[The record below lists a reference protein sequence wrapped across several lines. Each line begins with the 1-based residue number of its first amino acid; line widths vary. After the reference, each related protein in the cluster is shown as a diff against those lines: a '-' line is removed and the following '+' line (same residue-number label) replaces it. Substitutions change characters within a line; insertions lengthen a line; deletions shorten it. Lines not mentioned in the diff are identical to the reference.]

1 VFAGTLTL
9 SATELTS
16 APDFLKFHTM
26 NTSSTPLWDRTLRRI
41 RRIWPLGDSGKLKNL
56 IDTNLPEGDLQLL
69 RNKIDA
75 CLQGQGGEV
84 SARARAAELGETYLV
99 LNSEGRRHFLELLAR
114 EYDVDNDA
122 VEEAISRRRESVDA
136 NEYQQYTL
144 ELRNLLE
151 PPRTKLLRQFN
162 ELEEGVKFLVDLR
175 AELIAWAHENPD
187 LRPLDA
193 DVFRLLTSWFDV
205 GFLDLQRITWRTPA
219 SLLEKLID
227 YEAVHAILSW
237 KDLKNRLGDDKRG
250 YAYFHPRMPDEP
262 LIFVEVALV
271 SGISNNI
278 HDLLDEKAPAGNPEK
293 ADTAIFYS
301 ISNCQ
306 AGLSGVS
313 FGNFLIKRVVRD
325 LVSKLPNLK
334 TFSTLSPIP
343 GFMQWLKK
351 NPDGVSFTEPE
362 LSALNML
369 NDEGTTELSFFN
381 VLKDTGNP
389 QAKDIRKSLESVLM
403 GLCARYLLTAKKG
416 KRTLDRVAH
425 FHLSNGARIERINW
439 AADLSTNGISQSAG
453 IMVNYLYSLPDI
465 EKNHEAYTGQ
475 GEITTSSAVRK
486 LLKNSSRR

>member
-1 VFAGTLTL
+1 
-9 SATELTS
+9 
-16 APDFLKFHTM
+16 M

-41 RRIWPLGDSGKLKNL
+41 RRIWPLGDSGKLKHL
-56 IDTNLPEGDLQLL
+56 IEADLPENDLQLL

-99 LNSEGRRHFLELLAR
+99 LNSGGRRRFLELLAR

-122 VEEAISRRRESVDA
+122 VEAAITRRRESKDS
-136 NEYQQYTL
+136 NNLQKFTL

-151 PPRTKLLRQFN
+151 PKRTKLLRQFN
-162 ELEEGVKFLVDLR
+162 ELQEGVKFLVDLR
-175 AELIAWAHENPD
+175 AELIAWAREIPD
-187 LRPLDA
+187 LKALDE

-205 GFLDLQRITWRTPA
+205 GFLDLQRITWQTPA
-219 SLLEKLID
+219 SLLEKLIE

-237 KDLKNRLGDDKRG
+237 KDLKNRLGDDRRC

-271 SGISNNI
+271 NGISSNI
-278 HDLLDEKAPAGNPEK
+278 HDLLDVKAPVGNPEK

-306 AGLSGVS
+306 AGLAGVS

-325 LVSKLPNLK
+325 LASKLPNLK

-343 GFMQWLKK
+343 GFVQWLNK
-351 NPDGVSFTEPE
+351 NPDNISFTDQE
-362 LSALNML
+362 LRLITVL
-369 NDEGTTELSFFN
+369 NDNGTAELSFSEVVQN
-381 VLKDTGNP
+381 TDNSQLREIK
-389 QAKDIRKSLESVLM
+389 KSLESVLM
-403 GLCARYLLTAKKG
+403 SLCARYLVKAKKG
-416 KRTLDRVAH
+416 QKALDRVAH

-439 AADLSTNGISQSAG
+439 AADLSKNGISQSAG
-453 IMVNYLYSLPDI
+453 IMVNYLYNLPDI
-465 EKNHEAYTGQ
+465 EKNHEAYTGH
-475 GEITTSSAVRK
+475 GEISISSAVRK
-486 LLKNSSRR
+486 MLKNSTRK